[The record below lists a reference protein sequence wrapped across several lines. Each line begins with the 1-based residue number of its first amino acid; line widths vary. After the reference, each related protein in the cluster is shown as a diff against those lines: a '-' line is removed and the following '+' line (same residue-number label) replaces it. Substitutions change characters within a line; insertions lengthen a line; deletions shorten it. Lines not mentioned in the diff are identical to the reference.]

1 MKIIKLG
8 LLIIAIVILTG
19 CGEKCVRSHEE
30 ESTCAGY
37 IWTGKSMIPYN
48 DMKKLEFGSYACV
61 FRVYSSGD
69 LGSGFVNGTRGVRPV
84 FTLKTE

>member
-8 LLIIAIVILTG
+8 LLIIAIAILTG

-37 IWTGKSMIPYN
+37 IWTGKSMIPY
-48 DMKKLEFGSYACV
+48 YYPC
-61 FRVYSSGD
+61 
-69 LGSGFVNGTRGVRPV
+69 T
-84 FTLKTE
+84 KTVCDEYEVKDD